1 MTDGTTFAVKAQQCM
16 MNSLLLAICQ
26 SCKPLQSISICQYMG
41 KYITKKSNSI
51 CHYVEKY
58 VNTHIPLNLCM
69 IYGEVY
75 EKKPSIWGNK
85 EDSFLF

>member
-1 MTDGTTFAVKAQQCM
+1 MHDEFSAPGNLPILQTI
-16 MNSLLLAICQ
+16 AIN
-26 SCKPLQSISICQYMG
+26 LNLSIYGEIYH
-41 KYITKKSNSI
+41 KKSNSI

-75 EKKPSIWGNK
+75 EKKSIYLGK
-85 EDSFLF
+85 